1 MALCSVSGTGPF
13 FQGPVCGPGKVMRR
27 KTSSKLALTLLALL
41 FIFRLPLG
49 GAAEPE
55 TADGSVSEL
64 LGKGLSLIQAGDY
77 GSARSVYA
85 QVLQKEP
92 ENPEALYR
100 MGILSFMNRDFSGAA
115 SYLESA
121 VKADPARQDAW
132 KRLGDVYTKLERF
145 KEAARA
151 YGRAC
156 QIEYRRSIREREGL
170 AWLSAR
176 NLERARKIFESLLLE
191 DPGDSH
197 AAYYLGN
204 VLLAMGDPAHAE
216 RCYQAAIR
224 LKPELVEAYVNLA
237 SIRFNEG
244 KFTEAAGLLEKT
256 FEVSPNSA
264 PYDPKVLL
272 NLGLSLWKAG
282 EREKA
287 RTHFRKYL
295 DLCPQCPKAAEV
307 KSLLDVPDPKAN
319 EKGKGR

>member
-1 MALCSVSGTGPF
+1 MCRTSRASFIRLFAFLLFFSRLFLASLESEAAEESVS
-13 FQGPVCGPGKVMRR
+13 
-27 KTSSKLALTLLALL
+27 TLL
-41 FIFRLPLG
+41 
-49 GAAEPE
+49 E
-55 TADGSVSEL
+55 
-64 LGKGLSLIQAGDY
+64 KGLSLIGAAKY
-77 GSARSVYA
+77 ASAREVYE
-85 QVLQKEP
+85 QVLKQEP

-100 MGILSFMNRDFSGAA
+100 MGILSFLDRDFSKAA
-115 SYLESA
+115 SYFEGAL
-121 VKADPARQDAW
+121 KADPERQDAW
-132 KRLGDVYTKLERF
+132 KRLGDAYTKLEKFR
-145 KEAARA
+145 EAARA

-156 QIEYRRSIREREGL
+156 QIEYKRSIREREGL
-170 AWLSAR
+170 AWLSSR
-176 NLERARKIFESLLLE
+176 DLERARKIFESLLLE

-244 KFTEAAGLLEKT
+244 KFNEAAELLEKT
-256 FEVSPNSA
+256 FEVSPHSA

-282 EREKA
+282 ETEKA
-287 RTHFRKYL
+287 QTHFRKYL

-307 KSLLDVPDPKAN
+307 KSLLDAPHPKTN
-319 EKGKGR
+319 EKGKGRE